1 MTRDYIKTDLTAI
14 YCEDLACI
22 EMVQMQMI
30 VKTVLQLL
38 VIQRAATFLALR
50 REPVSPRKFV

>member
-1 MTRDYIKTDLTAI
+1 MKRDCIKTDLTAI

-22 EMVQMQMI
+22 EVVQMQMI
-30 VKTVLQLL
+30 VKTVLLLL
-38 VIQRAATFLALR
+38 VIQRAATFLAVK